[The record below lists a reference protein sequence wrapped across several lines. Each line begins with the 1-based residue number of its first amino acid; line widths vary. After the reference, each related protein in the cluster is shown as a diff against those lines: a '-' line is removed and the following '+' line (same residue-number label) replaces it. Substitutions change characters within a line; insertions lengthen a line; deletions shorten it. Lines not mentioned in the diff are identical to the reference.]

1 MKNYFINLL
10 FKLDRKLRLPMGSL
24 VYVRKCE
31 QFPEGT
37 LGKIISYNTPQR
49 EYHITTKVQSV
60 LSPSNPYILE
70 SEDGFKVLEEEFENG
85 EFIKYNMAEVI
96 DLEPENRLYKFISS
110 PVGLLATSLLIFCTG
125 GLVALEFVR

>member
-10 FKLDRKLRLPMGSL
+10 FKLDRKLRLPIGTYI
-24 VYVRKCE
+24 YVKKCD
-31 QFPEGT
+31 QFPKGT
-37 LGKIISYNTPQR
+37 LGKIISYNTPER
-49 EYHITTKVQSV
+49 EYHITTEVQSKV
-60 LSPSNPYILE
+60 SSNNPYILE
-70 SEDGFKVLEEEFENG
+70 SNDGYKVTQEEFDNG

-96 DLEPENRLYKFISS
+96 DLEPENQLYKFISS

>member
-1 MKNYFINLL
+1 MINHLKDLL
-10 FKLDRKLRLPMGSL
+10 HKLDSYFRLPLGTII
-24 VYVRKCE
+24 YVRKCE

-37 LGKIISYNTPQR
+37 LGKIISYNSPQR
-49 EYHITTKVQSV
+49 EYHITTVAQSKE
-60 LSPSNPYILE
+60 SPSNPYILE

-85 EFIKYNMAEVI
+85 EFIKYNMAEAI